1 MALATV
7 LKFGF
12 LISASGEA
20 GDSTSLNLITLGV
33 TESEDTTG
41 GIDWNSSVYLSCF
54 PYFN

>member
-1 MALATV
+1 VALATV